1 MKTAI
6 KIIKFLIFL
15 WLVIRMELSIASLKS
30 DLQLTKEA
38 VLILHQF
45 SGKRNII
52 KGVEL

>member
-15 WLVIRMELSIASLKS
+15 WLVLRMELSIASLKS

-38 VLILHQF
+38 VLILYQF
-45 SGKRNII
+45 SEKRNITR
-52 KGVEL
+52 GFQL